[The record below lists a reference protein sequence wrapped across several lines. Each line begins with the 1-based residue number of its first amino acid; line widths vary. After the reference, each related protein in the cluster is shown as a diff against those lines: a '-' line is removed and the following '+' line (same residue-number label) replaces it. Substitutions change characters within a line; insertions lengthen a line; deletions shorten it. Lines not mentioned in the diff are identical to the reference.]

1 MKRSLIIED
10 FEGGQSTDLK
20 VGIKNSQAYT
30 QSLDFRKSPSQF
42 SVLPAPAREDNN
54 IVKDLI
60 VNEVMDNTGAI
71 WAFGNQ
77 GYFYKRTTGGTWS
90 VVDKLATGYFGE
102 DYRKD
107 TDSIYLCSSKA
118 VSVYNPLTTTPSM
131 TPNKYGPSYSQF
143 VPDSSLPFNAS
154 PFQEGSTF
162 FYTPPTAIS
171 EATTNLRYFQSD
183 IEPLVKITVFV
194 VTKGT
199 GDWTLTLHD
208 GLNNVLGSSTITN
221 ANLVNNTAT
230 DFFFTTATNGQVR
243 IYIAPNARTY
253 HTHLTSTVADG
264 TVTTSIAND
273 FSESDLQVW
282 ADRLIQTN
290 NGMHPLVRFQ
300 QYECFGNGN
309 YLSIWEPLN
318 STDTTTMTSPEISAE
333 WVQHKLFFP
342 EEYEVCGL
350 ATTNEFLVIAA
361 EKNTTGNPTPQ
372 EGILFFWD
380 GVSPTY
386 NYFVVIEEGSPYGIH
401 TYKNIAY
408 YYAGGA
414 WYGIDS
420 PTTIPVKL
428 RTMPGTDTEFSSNS
442 VPIIVYPYAATVRR
456 GIQLMGWPS
465 TSTNTSI
472 NFGVYSYGAVDKN
485 YDESFG
491 YSYIISTGTK
501 NYSASNNLQ
510 IGTVQAF
517 GDLLHISWRDDLNG
531 MYGIDA
537 VTNSSVPTAYSV
549 WQSLIFD
556 AGYVGKLKTA
566 LYMDCS
572 FNDLPSGAT
581 ITLGYQIDRSGTWVT
596 SQAYSV
602 TNLWEGRHNYARFA
616 INSSSA
622 TGGRFR
628 EIQLQIEINCSNAVT
643 QPPAVTQVG
652 LSFDDNRDEID
663 G

>member
-1 MKRSLIIED
+1 MSKQFLVLED
-10 FEGGQSTDLK
+10 FEGGMSTDLK

-42 SVLPAPAREDNN
+42 SVLPGPAREDNN
-54 IVKDLI
+54 VVKDLI
-60 VNEVMDNTGAI
+60 VNEVMDNSGVI

-77 GYFYKRTTGGTWS
+77 GYFYKRTTGGSWS
-90 VVDKLATGYFGE
+90 AESKLSSGYFGL

-107 TDSIYLCSSKA
+107 TSSIYLCSAKT
-118 VSVYNPLTTTPSM
+118 VSSYGLLTGTPTMSADL
-131 TPNKYGPSYSQF
+131 YGPSYSQF
-143 VPDSSLPFNAS
+143 VPDSSLPFNATPYQVS
-154 PFQEGSTF
+154 STLT
-162 FYTPPTAIS
+162 YTLLTSINESQAD
-171 EATTNLRYFQSD
+171 LRYFQSD
-183 IEPLVKITVFV
+183 IEPLMKISVFIFA
-194 VTKGT
+194 KGT

-208 GLNNVLGSSTITN
+208 GLNNVLATSTVTN
-221 ANLVNNTAT
+221 ANLNNNAFN
-230 DFFFTTATNGQVR
+230 DFVFTSAPNGQVR

-253 HTHLTSTVADG
+253 HYHLTSTVADG
-264 TVTTSIAND
+264 TVATSVAND
-273 FSESDLQVW
+273 LSQSDLKVW

-318 STDTTTMTSPEISAE
+318 STDPQTMTSGSTQE
-333 WVQHKLFFP
+333 WYQHRLLFP

-372 EGILFFWD
+372 EGVLFFWD
-380 GVSPTY
+380 GTNPDA
-386 NYFVVIEEGSPYGIH
+386 NYFVTIPEGSPYALH

-414 WYGIDS
+414 WYGISS
-420 PTTIPVKL
+420 PETIPVKL
-428 RTMPGTDTEFSSNS
+428 RTMPGTDTEFSANS

-456 GIQLMGWPS
+456 GIQLMSWPS
-465 TSTNTSI
+465 SSTNPSI

-485 YDESFG
+485 YNESFG

-501 NYSASNNLQ
+501 NYTAQNNLE

-517 GDLLHISWRDDLNG
+517 GDLLHISWRDDVNG
-531 MYGIDA
+531 GYGIDA
-537 VTNSSVPTAYSV
+537 VTNSSIPTADSI

-566 LYMDCS
+566 LYMETTY
-572 FNDLPSGAT
+572 NTLPVGAT
-581 ITLGYQIDRSGTWVT
+581 ITLGYQIDRSGTWIT
-596 SQAYSV
+596 SPAYSS
-602 TNLWEGRHNYARFA
+602 TNLWQGRKGYARFD
-616 INSSSA
+616 INNNPS

-628 EIQLQIEINCSNAVT
+628 EIQLQIEISCSNIVT
-643 QPPAVTQVG
+643 TPPAVTMVS
-652 LSFDDNRDEID
+652 LAYDNNKEEDN